1 MIIFLD
7 TNVVL
12 DWLPD
17 REDTFA
23 EEATSLFL
31 AAEEQRL
38 TIYISAGSVYT
49 VAYVLHRAGKRGQKL
64 RDALQSFLNLVEVAG
79 ASKNTFMAAN
89 QLLTITDLEDGF
101 QYQTA
106 LENRA
111 IQYFVTGNI
120 KDFRLADQSQLPVV
134 TPAEM
139 IPHSL
144 SSPLAAS
151 IYLIREI
158 G

>member
-1 MIIFLD
+1 MTIFLD

-12 DWLPD
+12 DWLLD
-17 REDTFA
+17 RTDTYA
-23 EEATSLFL
+23 DEATSLFL
-31 AAEEQRL
+31 AAEENRL

-64 RDALQSFLNLVEVAG
+64 RDALVTFLNLVQIAG
-79 ASKNTFMAAN
+79 ADKNTFITASQRMK
-89 QLLTITDLEDGF
+89 ITDLEDVF

-106 LENRA
+106 LGNSA

-139 IPHSL
+139 ATTL
-144 SSPLAAS
+144 FRGQL
-151 IYLIREI
+151 
-158 G
+158 